1 MSPFCQAPHQPVTL
15 LSRHPISFSPYS
27 PRHPISLILSHSHP
41 ISLSSY
47 FTHPI
52 SLSPYLTHPIS
63 PTPYLTLT
71 LSVSHPVCP
80 GGDGGDAGAGA
91 GAIPHRDGH
100 GAGAAP
106 RPEGQPAGA
115 SERAQTN
122 PRRGNSLACKHV
134 SSRFVTLRHAC
145 VSVFF
150 LRFVALL
157 NDHFPAM
164 KKNVIEIYILYF
176 IENVV
181 YSPC

>member
-1 MSPFCQAPHQPVTL
+1 M
-15 LSRHPISFSPYS
+15 
-27 PRHPISLILSHSHP
+27 
-41 ISLSSY
+41 
-47 FTHPI
+47 
-52 SLSPYLTHPIS
+52 
-63 PTPYLTLT
+63 
-71 LSVSHPVCP
+71 CP
-80 GGDGGDAGAGA
+80 GGDGGDARA
-91 GAIPHRDGH
+91 GAIPHQDGH

-122 PRRGNSLACKHV
+122 PRRGNSLACVHV
-134 SSRFVTLRHAC
+134 SSRLVTLRHAC

-150 LRFVALL
+150 FRFIALL

-164 KKNVIEIYILYF
+164 KKNAIEIYILYF

>member
-1 MSPFCQAPHQPVTL
+1 M
-15 LSRHPISFSPYS
+15 
-27 PRHPISLILSHSHP
+27 
-41 ISLSSY
+41 
-47 FTHPI
+47 
-52 SLSPYLTHPIS
+52 
-63 PTPYLTLT
+63 
-71 LSVSHPVCP
+71 CP
-80 GGDGGDAGAGA
+80 GGDGGDAGA

-106 RPEGQPAGA
+106 RPEGA
-115 SERAQTN
+115 SERAQTH
-122 PRRGNSLACKHV
+122 PRRGNSLACMHV

-181 YSPC
+181 

>member
-1 MSPFCQAPHQPVTL
+1 M
-15 LSRHPISFSPYS
+15 
-27 PRHPISLILSHSHP
+27 
-41 ISLSSY
+41 
-47 FTHPI
+47 
-52 SLSPYLTHPIS
+52 
-63 PTPYLTLT
+63 
-71 LSVSHPVCP
+71 CP

-91 GAIPHRDGH
+91 IPHLDGH

-115 SERAQTN
+115 SERAQTH
-122 PRRGNSLACKHV
+122 PRRGNSLACMHV
-134 SSRFVTLRHAC
+134 SSRFVMLRHAC

-150 LRFVALL
+150 LRFVTLL
-157 NDHFPAM
+157 NDHFLVM